1 MYLTMLSHGRSF
13 RLCGRVLLFG
23 RWPKLLLCHIRS
35 IFVRLLF
42 CVCFVQG
49 AERLSNGQV
58 LAQVD
63 RYGLLSEF
71 QSGFATSEVQ
81 DAKEC
86 PIKVCKALLLP
97 QFFLTVIL
105 FPLVCLVWMVGACS

>member
-1 MYLTMLSHGRSF
+1 MLGLSDYVEECFCSAGGQSCF
-13 RLCGRVLLFG
+13 SVM
-23 RWPKLLLCHIRS
+23 S
-35 IFVRLLF
+35 VRF
-42 CVCFVQG
+42 SSDYYCVCFVQG

-86 PIKVCKALLLP
+86 PIKVCKALLRP
-97 QFFLTVIL
+97 HFFLL
-105 FPLVCLVWMVGACS
+105 